1 MADATIAGGVLFD
14 WTALNDT
21 ASDTPGL
28 ATGELDLGDGI
39 VDVTL
44 SIITA
49 HTDANTVGAGLDVNV
64 EVYGRKGALGENYQL
79 LGTLSEGGTTSLT
92 ATMDAA
98 IDADGGT
105 GDVLPVD
112 ATTVFDENDA
122 AIGRLFLLDA
132 TLLNS
137 EMVKII
143 GWVDGASFKLSQL
156 VTLDHADT
164 GALFQATEQQMSIP
178 NGIRYIKVVW
188 NNKDDDANYAVQ
200 VSYSGILAYV

>member
-14 WTALNDT
+14 WTLLGDT
-21 ASDTPGL
+21 VSDMPGL
-28 ATGELDLGDGI
+28 SSGELDLGDGI

-49 HTDANTVGAGLDVNV
+49 HIDTNAAGTNDVNV
-64 EVYGRKGALGENYQL
+64 EVYGRKGTLGENYQL
-79 LGTLSEGGTTSLT
+79 LGTLSAGGGTSLT

-112 ATTVFDENDA
+112 ATTVFDETDA
-122 AIGRLFLLDA
+122 AVGRLFLLDA

-143 GWVDGASFKLSQL
+143 GWVDGVSFKLSQL

-164 GALFQATEQQMSIP
+164 GALFQATEQQFSVP
-178 NGIRYIKVVW
+178 NGIRYVRVVW
-188 NNKDDDANYAVQ
+188 NDKDDDANYAVQ